1 MKLLYKNDVVG
12 QNNTAIF
19 FNDIHKSEIQN
30 QKEFNEEIKFIKEID
45 NKIDILQKKEENEK
59 RDFEYS
65 LNQQQQI
72 LKMMQMIMK
81 NGEIINQKQMEQTG
95 ESKELTEDLAKTD
108 K

>member
-1 MKLLYKNDVVG
+1 MVG